1 MKNGKIIL
9 GIILVFVLGVL
20 CGLLSSHIMNRYRI
34 ESILSGK
41 GQSREE
47 FIFRKLDHKLGLD
60 AGQKDQIRAIIHETH
75 EEIRTL
81 RNRFKP
87 QTEAI
92 IANSQARISL
102 LLNPEQRKKYEQMI
116 AERRERNR
124 EKGF

>member
-1 MKNGKIIL
+1 MKNGKIIS

-20 CGLLSSHIMNRYRI
+20 CGFLSSHIFNRYRI

-47 FIFRKLDHKLGLD
+47 FIFRKLDRKLGLD
-60 AGQKDQIRAIIHETH
+60 AGQKEQVRTIIHETH

-81 RNRFKP
+81 RNRFRP

-92 IANSQARISL
+92 VANSQARISL
-102 LLNPEQRKKYEQMI
+102 LLTPEQRKKYEQMI
-116 AERRERNR
+116 AERRERNK
-124 EKGF
+124 EKGL